1 MSLHVL
7 GDGDDSDPL
16 SQRLTE
22 MTSLLS
28 CKAFMAEQNLWGI
41 FWEMLNLP
49 SSQIAGILRKDP
61 LPLYRC
67 L

>member
-22 MTSLLS
+22 MTSLLPFI
-28 CKAFMAEQNLWGI
+28 C
-41 FWEMLNLP
+41 FW
-49 SSQIAGILRKDP
+49 
-61 LPLYRC
+61 LYGVFAAVQTF